1 MTHVMRSHLPSLI
14 TELSYYTVRCLWL
27 NSWSVS
33 PWQEQTSSHHPKND
47 ARHHCATL
55 QQPRSSAPW
64 TTAQWKHQARET
76 IKVETPC
83 HLEEANYLAVDF
95 KEAKSNVNLKNPHLW
110 RHQGNP
116 LWSAQVPRYLPG
128 NGPQI
133 CQFHPCQVVG
143 VSKFKKTPHFP
154 FNCILKSCRPTH
166 PILDWVR
173 PQNDWKRP
181 FLPIPGAKT
190 LTTDQS
196 RWTVILYSFRSRD
209 CQPFSLSDIR
219 RKTTCQFK
227 IILHMWQTIPST
239 CIATIL

>member
-143 VSKFKKTPHFP
+143 VSKFKKKHHTSPSIVSWNHVVQLIQFWIEFDP
-154 FNCILKSCRPTH
+154 KMTEKDRFCRFQVPR
-166 PILDWVR
+166 L
-173 PQNDWKRP
+173 
-181 FLPIPGAKT
+181 
-190 LTTDQS
+190 
-196 RWTVILYSFRSRD
+196 
-209 CQPFSLSDIR
+209 
-219 RKTTCQFK
+219 
-227 IILHMWQTIPST
+227 
-239 CIATIL
+239 

>member
-1 MTHVMRSHLPSLI
+1 MRSHLPSLI

-143 VSKFKKTPHFP
+143 VSKFKKNTTLPLQLYPEIMSSNSSNFGLSSTPKW
-154 FNCILKSCRPTH
+154 LKKTVFADSRCQ
-166 PILDWVR
+166 DS
-173 PQNDWKRP
+173 ND
-181 FLPIPGAKT
+181 
-190 LTTDQS
+190 
-196 RWTVILYSFRSRD
+196 RSIKMD
-209 CQPFSLSDIR
+209 SDSI
-219 RKTTCQFK
+219 QF
-227 IILHMWQTIPST
+227 
-239 CIATIL
+239 